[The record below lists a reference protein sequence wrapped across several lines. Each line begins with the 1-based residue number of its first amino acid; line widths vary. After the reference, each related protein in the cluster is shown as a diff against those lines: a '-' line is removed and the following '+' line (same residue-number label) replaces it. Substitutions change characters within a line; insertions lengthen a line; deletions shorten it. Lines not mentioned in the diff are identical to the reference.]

1 MKAPPPFSA
10 AWTGKRRKF
19 PRPMAFPARAN
30 ISPILEAHFS
40 RLLIAGIKE
49 HSALLFPFE
58 EALKE
63 LADTLLDYLAGV
75 QRDGGC
81 ADRTCDLER
90 HHDPTLAVL
99 EKGNRFAAR
108 SEEHTSELQSQSNL
122 VCRLLLEIN

>member
-1 MKAPPPFSA
+1 
-10 AWTGKRRKF
+10 
-19 PRPMAFPARAN
+19 MAFPARAN

-81 ADRTCDLER
+81 ADWTCDLER
-90 HHDPTLAVL
+90 HHNAALAIL
-99 EKGNRFAAR
+99 EKGNRFAAPGTGGNIRRQGHLDPKIQRWR
-108 SEEHTSELQSQSNL
+108 SQTHLAAAH
-122 VCRLLLEIN
+122 RLH